1 MMFFWTHC
9 GQDTETWTA
18 EVGSAE
24 TIKFYREFMTKSNLT
39 IPHQDLCVDLVFR
52 GTAKTIRSRP
62 YHATPRLS
70 VDIVSW
76 GTTNTYPLRTQIEHA
91 TCLTPLNLDSF
102 FPLFCSNFLFISSL
116 PTLHCF
122 ILTAAL
128 GEKACIHLWKE
139 RTKGGTATLVSF
151 LHVFRRNPSTKS
163 IVRCKTYN

>member
-9 GQDTETWTA
+9 GQDTETWTT
-18 EVGSAE
+18 EVGSAQ
-24 TIKFYREFMTKSNLT
+24 TIKFYREFMTKSNLK
-39 IPHQDLCVDLVFR
+39 IPHQDLR
-52 GTAKTIRSRP
+52 
-62 YHATPRLS
+62 
-70 VDIVSW
+70 VDIFFEELQRPSDQDH
-76 GTTNTYPLRTQIEHA
+76 TMPHQDLTSENTDW
-91 TCLTPLNLDSF
+91 TCYLLTHLNLDSF

-116 PTLHCF
+116 ATLHCF

-139 RTKGGTATLVSF
+139 RTKGGTATLVSY